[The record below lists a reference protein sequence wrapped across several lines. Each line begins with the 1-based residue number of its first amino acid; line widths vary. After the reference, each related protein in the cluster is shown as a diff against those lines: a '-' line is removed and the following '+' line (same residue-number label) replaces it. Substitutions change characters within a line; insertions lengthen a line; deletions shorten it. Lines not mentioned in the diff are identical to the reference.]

1 MKKQVVLLITG
12 IIFATLTGCGNQSDN
27 ENSGNY
33 LTKQEQSE
41 SVKQQDNNSETKMAE
56 SETDSNTQM
65 DESVEAADY
74 TGTWVLDG
82 AKTKEHLLHH
92 DSMQEMYGTGLST
105 YGATMEIDS
114 DNHIKYYIGI
124 GIEADGTWSS
134 GNQALQLAVTDRT
147 EGSEVQRVFELQV
160 VEEDGVTYLVMDS
173 GFGESVED
181 AESLYWILEEELKK
195 TTSSDSVAE
204 SQDSTTTNFAGIY
217 TDTNDGSTL
226 EITETGDNTYQLTIS
241 LFRLTLIDDGVGS
254 VDNGILSF
262 QATDAAG
269 NPIFGTVTKADGTYT
284 LEFTDSTWD
293 YLPNGTTFCFE

>member
-1 MKKQVVLLITG
+1 MKKYVVLLIVG
-12 IIFATLTGCGNQSDN
+12 VIFASLIGCGNQSDN
-27 ENSGNY
+27 ENSGNSQ
-33 LTKQEQSE
+33 TKQTQTE
-41 SVKQQDNNSETKMAE
+41 SVKQQDNNSETKMEE

-65 DESVEAADY
+65 EESVEAADY

-82 AKTKEHLLHH
+82 AKTEEHLLYYG
-92 DSMQEMYGTGLST
+92 SMQEMYGTGLST
-105 YGATMEIDS
+105 YGATMEIGS
-114 DNHIKYYIGI
+114 DNNIKYYIGI
-124 GIEADGTWSS
+124 GIEADGTWSV
-134 GNQALQLAVTDRT
+134 GNQALKLEVTDRT
-147 EGSEVQRVFELQV
+147 EGEVQRVFELQV

-173 GFGESVED
+173 GFGEKVEH
-181 AESLYWILEEELKK
+181 AESLYWILENEIKN
-195 TTSSDSVAE
+195 TTSSDSSTE

-226 EITETGDNTYQLTIS
+226 EITETGDNTYQLTID

-284 LEFTDSTWD
+284 LEFTDSTWE